1 MADRDGA
8 EHGVSARRDEGRGV
22 TAPNRPPAGQPLSVR
37 LALTLSVAVLAV
49 LLIAGIAVNRFVSGS
64 LEQELSAAERDRI
77 TVVAGA
83 IGGVDLSAP
92 RARKGVELVLRR
104 MANTMR
110 GRVQLIGANGE
121 QLVDVGRLP
130 PGVSTQ
136 TISEPIPGSGGTLLI
151 DVPRADRAF
160 LGVFNLTLLVAGI
173 LAILAVVA
181 IALFLSGRLTQPLRN
196 VTAAAHRLGQGDLNA
211 RAVGGADRESGEL
224 AGAFN
229 AMAERVQRSEMLRRR
244 AASDMAH
251 DLATPATV
259 LESQLQAMVDGV
271 VPADREQ
278 LDRARAAAGALS
290 GVIVQLGELVD
301 AESAVLQ
308 QRPQVIAL
316 NELLAEAE
324 RAIEPFFR
332 ERGVALAVAN
342 GEQSLRVSVDPTQVG
357 RALRNVLANAAQ
369 HSPKGA
375 TVRVGVDTSGSEG
388 LVHITDSGTGIGAE
402 DLPHVFERFY
412 RADQARATGEP
423 RSGSGIGLTIARE
436 LLAANGG
443 RIAVERTGPDGTT
456 FAIALPRAI

>member
-1 MADRDGA
+1 
-8 EHGVSARRDEGRGV
+8 V
-22 TAPNRPPAGQPLSVR
+22 TAPTVPGQPAAGQPLSVR

-49 LLIAGIAVNRFVSGS
+49 LLIAGLAVNRFVSGS
-64 LEQELSAAERDRI
+64 LEEELSAAERDRI

-92 RARKGVELVLRR
+92 RALRGVELVLRR
-104 MANTMR
+104 MATSMR
-110 GRVQLIGANGE
+110 GRVQLIGADGGA
-121 QLVDVGRLP
+121 LVDVGRLP

-136 TISEPIPGSGGTLLI
+136 TISEPVPGSGATLLI

-160 LGVFNLTLLVAGI
+160 LGVFNLTLVVAGI
-173 LAILAVVA
+173 LAILAVVLA
-181 IALFLSGRLTQPLRN
+181 ALYLSGRLTQPLRN
-196 VTAAAHRLGQGDLNA
+196 VTAAATRLGHGDLSA
-211 RAVGGADRESGEL
+211 RAVGGADRDSAEL
-224 AGAFN
+224 ASAFN

-308 QRPQVIAL
+308 QRPQVVGL
-316 NELLAEAE
+316 TELLAEAE
-324 RAIEPFFR
+324 RAIEPLFR
-332 ERGVALAVAN
+332 ERGVALAVAG
-342 GEQSLRVSVDPTQVG
+342 GEETLRVRVDPTQVG

-369 HSPKGA
+369 HSPTGA
-375 TVRVGVDTSGSEG
+375 TVRVAVETSGTEG
-388 LVHITDSGTGIGAE
+388 LVHISDSGTGIDSE

-412 RADQARATGEP
+412 RADQARAAGEP

-456 FAIALPRAI
+456 FAIALPRAS